1 MSITDE
7 ELLERKTLQRK
18 RIRGLL
24 IVLNVLLFAILVY
37 DIVMKVKGWI

>member
-1 MSITDE
+1 MDN

-24 IVLNVLLFAILVY
+24 IVLNALLLAILIY
-37 DIVMKVKGWI
+37 DIVMKIKGWM

>member
-18 RIRGLL
+18 RVRGLL
-24 IVLNVLLFAILVY
+24 IVLNVLLLAILVY
-37 DIVMKVKGWI
+37 DIVMKIKGWM

>member
-18 RIRGLL
+18 RVRGLL
-24 IVLNVLLFAILVY
+24 IVLNVLLLVILIY
-37 DIVMKVKGWI
+37 DIVMKIKGWM

>member
-1 MSITDE
+1 MDK

-24 IVLNVLLFAILVY
+24 IVLNALLLVILIY
-37 DIVMKVKGWI
+37 DIVMKIKGWM

>member
-18 RIRGLL
+18 RVRGLL
-24 IVLNVLLFAILVY
+24 IVLNVLLLAILVY
-37 DIVMKVKGWI
+37 DIVMLIKGWM

>member
-1 MSITDE
+1 MDK

-24 IVLNVLLFAILVY
+24 IVLNVLLLVILIY
-37 DIVMKVKGWI
+37 DIVMKIKGWM